1 MLSPTQILLIIVV
14 SVLSAVLAVIGI
26 QVFLILKESKR
37 SIEKFNKILED
48 AGTISSSITKPIAA
62 LSSSF
67 SNLSG
72 ISGVLGWLF
81 NRKKKSEE
89 EKKDE

>member
-14 SVLSAVLAVIGI
+14 SVLSSVMAVIGI
-26 QVFLILKESKR
+26 QIFLMLKEGKR
-37 SIEKFNKILED
+37 SIEKFNKILDD
-48 AGTISSSITKPIAA
+48 AVTISSSITKPIAS

-67 SNLSG
+67 TNFSG
-72 ISGVLGWLF
+72 ITGVLGWLF
-81 NRKKKSEE
+81 NRKKKTEG